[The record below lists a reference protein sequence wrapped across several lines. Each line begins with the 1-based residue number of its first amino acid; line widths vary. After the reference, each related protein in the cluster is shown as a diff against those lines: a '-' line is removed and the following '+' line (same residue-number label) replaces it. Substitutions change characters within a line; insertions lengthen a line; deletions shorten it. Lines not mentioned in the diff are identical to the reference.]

1 MRKRLIPLIALL
13 MILAVVAVAYS
24 VAISLESTDI
34 DQLGATGKVDVY
46 CPTSGTT
53 CQINKVKWVLTTN
66 PPYMV
71 DKVKV
76 LWTPRN
82 SDQSTSYTVYVELYD
97 STAQNLKA
105 SGSATQNGSDQQV
118 ETQVDVSPDAD
129 PYDVYYV
136 RIVIVQN

>member
-24 VAISLESTDI
+24 VAISLGSTDI

-53 CQINKVKWVLTTN
+53 CQINKVKWVLTG

-82 SDQSTSYTVYVELYD
+82 SNPLTSYTVYVELYD
-97 STAQNLKA
+97 STAQNLIA
-105 SGSATQNGSDQQV
+105 SGSATEYGSNQPV

>member
-24 VAISLESTDI
+24 VAISLGSTDI

-46 CPTSGTT
+46 CPTSGPP
-53 CQINKVKWVLTTN
+53 CKIDKVKWVLTTN

-71 DKVKV
+71 DKVIV
-76 LWTPRN
+76 YWTPRS
-82 SDQSTSYTVYVELYD
+82 SDSYTVYVELYD
-97 STAQNLKA
+97 LDEQLIAYGFK
-105 SGSATQNGSDQQV
+105 TQQDSSQQV
-118 ETQVDVSPDAD
+118 ETEVDVSLNGENPD
-129 PYDVYYV
+129 PYEVYYV

>member
-24 VAISLESTDI
+24 VAITLESTDI
-34 DQLGATGKVDVY
+34 EQLGATYKVQVL
-46 CPTSGTT
+46 CPTSE
-53 CQINKVKWVLTTN
+53 CKIDKVKWVLTTN

-82 SDQSTSYTVYVELYD
+82 SDPSTSYTVYVELYD
-97 STAQNLKA
+97 STAQNLIA
-105 SGSATQNGSDQQV
+105 SGSATEYGSNQQV

-129 PYDVYYV
+129 PYEIDYV
-136 RIVIVQN
+136 RIVIVQK

>member
-24 VAISLESTDI
+24 VSISLVSTDI

-53 CQINKVKWVLTTN
+53 CKIDRVKWVLTG

-76 LWTPRN
+76 LWTPRS
-82 SDQSTSYTVYVELYD
+82 SDSETYYTVYVELYE
-97 STAQNLKA
+97 STAQTLIA
-105 SGSATQNGSDQQV
+105 HGSATQNGSNQPV

>member
-24 VAISLESTDI
+24 VAISLGSTDI

-46 CPTSGTT
+46 CPTSGT
-53 CQINKVKWVLTTN
+53 CQINKVKWVLTG

-82 SDQSTSYTVYVELYD
+82 SDPSTSYTVYVELYD
-97 STAQNLKA
+97 STAQNLIA
-105 SGSATQNGSDQQV
+105 SGSATEYGSNQQV